1 MKQADEETLRHI
13 DALSKAI
20 VNKIAHPHIMMIKK
34 NGSLAVLDVM
44 KNLFQ
49 AEEDDEKNV
58 ETGNKGE

>member
-1 MKQADEETLRHI
+1 
-13 DALSKAI
+13 
-20 VNKIAHPHIMMIKK
+20 
-34 NGSLAVLDVM
+34 VLDVM